1 MYKSTL
7 EPVLMHRKMVEENLQ
22 RELAVLK
29 EALTAEKQKLQMER
43 NRKSECIAELRQRE
57 KEGTSVSD
65 ILLYMPFIRQ
75 MSKNIERQEERVRTA
90 EKLVRQ
96 KREDLVEATKRKKVL
111 EKVKEKALEA
121 YNQTLGR
128 KEQNFLDEMGIC
140 GFNRKSHADVE
151 VGK

>member
-1 MYKSTL
+1 MA
-7 EPVLMHRKMVEENLQ
+7 N
-22 RELAVLK
+22 
-29 EALTAEKQKLQMER
+29 
-43 NRKSECIAELRQRE
+43 EC
-57 KEGTSVSD
+57 
-65 ILLYMPFIRQ
+65 

-140 GFNRKSHADVE
+140 GFNRKSHADVG

>member
-140 GFNRKSHADVE
+140 GFNRKSHADVG